1 MDNCHA
7 YRCRLEVLPLAQ
19 SWKRGCC
26 VYRRKHQLEQYRFA
40 FRTQGA
46 AFGSSPSLHSF
57 FTESL

>member
-19 SWKRGCC
+19 SLETWVLR
-26 VYRRKHQLEQYRFA
+26 YRRKHQLEQYRFA